1 MGRRVLGK
9 GAVRT
14 RPWKLQGREGFSL
27 LEAVIA
33 MTITVIVMMAIL
45 GMFNQAYRL
54 YAGSKRLTVATNLA
68 CSKLADFKAQT
79 VDDIKAEDPKDKDR
93 VVDGIPFALSWTV
106 SDVDVDGDSTPDM
119 VGNLVKISLDV
130 SYTYRGQAHRVSM
143 ATMTTG
149 KPE

>member
-1 MGRRVLGK
+1 M
-9 GAVRT
+9 T
-14 RPWKLQGREGFSL
+14 MRPWKLRGREGFSL

-54 YAGSKRLTVATNLA
+54 YARNKRLTVATNLA
-68 CSKLADFKAQT
+68 YSKLADFKAKT
-79 VDDIKAEDPKDKDR
+79 VGDIKAEDPKDENR
-93 VVDGIPFALSWTV
+93 VVDGIPFALDWTV
-106 SDVDVDGDSTPDM
+106 SDIDVDGDSTPDL

-130 SYTYRGQAHRVSM
+130 SYNYRGQAHQVSM

>member
-1 MGRRVLGK
+1 
-9 GAVRT
+9 
-14 RPWKLQGREGFSL
+14 
-27 LEAVIA
+27 

-54 YAGSKRLTVATNLA
+54 YARNKRLTVATNLA
-68 CSKLADFKAQT
+68 YSKLADFKAKT
-79 VDDIKAEDPKDKDR
+79 VGDIKAENPKDENR
-93 VVDGIPFALSWTV
+93 VVEGIPYALDWTV
-106 SDVDVDGDSTPDM
+106 SDIDVDGDSTPDL

-130 SYTYRGQAHRVSM
+130 SYTYRGQVHQVSM